1 MTTVSEAGAIHLQVT
16 PDIFMLTLSED
27 GLDSTLR
34 CDVYDIILKTMGN
47 QFRTITH
54 FALKKETLIITNGCT

>member
-1 MTTVSEAGAIHLQVT
+1 MTPVSEAGAIHLQVT

-34 CDVYDIILKTMGN
+34 CDVYDNAQDNGETSTGQLHIL
-47 QFRTITH
+47 
-54 FALKKETLIITNGCT
+54 L